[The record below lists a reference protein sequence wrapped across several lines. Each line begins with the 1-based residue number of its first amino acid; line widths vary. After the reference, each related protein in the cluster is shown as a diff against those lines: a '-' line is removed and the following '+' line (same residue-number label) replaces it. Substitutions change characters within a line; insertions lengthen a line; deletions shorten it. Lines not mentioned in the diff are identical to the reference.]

1 MNEKLYCVVILGG
14 EDGEPDSEQY
24 RSEPMPIGMATKVS
38 RGREINLDHD
48 KYYVDIVEAV

>member
-24 RSEPMPIGMATKVS
+24 RSEPMPIGMASGCCAPCV
-38 RGREINLDHD
+38 E
-48 KYYVDIVEAV
+48 VDIDGNIIGATA